1 MLHPQSELQ
10 AATTGEEEEE
20 DAASAA
26 DAQMQGVNRAFATAK
41 RAGVPAATRLMK
53 ELRRVCMNGSYEVS
67 VNEDAPQ
74 PLLCWAVRLYEF
86 NFDEDSPLAED
97 LAELSSRSG
106 SDEPRSVA
114 KVSSWWCHSLL
125 PHRLECRALGGWVA
139 LCTPEDPRTCI
150 GSTCRLLPPA
160 ANICHLSVSRP
171 TPLCLCLKYPADF
184 PFSPPLVYVSTP
196 QLLSNH
202 VLDGGAKP

>member
-10 AATTGEEEEE
+10 AATTGEEEE
-20 DAASAA
+20 DAAASAA

-41 RAGVPAATRLMK
+41 RAGLPAATRLMK

-106 SDEPRSVA
+106 SDEPRSVVKA
-114 KVSSWWCHSLL
+114 SSWWCHSLL
-125 PHRLECRALGGWVA
+125 PNRLECRALAGWVA
-139 LCTPEDPRTCI
+139 LCTPEVPRTCI
-150 GSTCRLLPPA
+150 GSTCRLLTPA
-160 ANICHLSVSRP
+160 ADSHLSVSRP